1 MEEDEMSAAEN
12 NVIEQ
17 DVSPGK
23 SEETKAVPP
32 VPPVNEKKEK
42 KERKRKSALPGL
54 LLLLLFVAGG
64 SAAWIKRDYL
74 IAFFTRP
81 PWDEPYMIT
90 SSVYEGTA
98 IGEEGAEFKA
108 SFAID
113 IASREIW
120 KKIPLITSDVAIIA
134 TDLPSGA
141 YLVLSDGKYVMIT
154 RKSGKIDAS
163 VTFSVAVQDSDP
175 FKRVM
180 FEREPSVTC
189 MLKAKLP
196 EQQIDVEVAGA
207 QSIDEVNTNGMTLVS
222 AALPDGAPVQI
233 SWKKALPDLAEG
245 TTEYY
250 SETKTLI
257 SVAEGIVT
265 GEAKI
270 DFSILHNP
278 THLLQ
283 LDVPTGVSVLEVAGK
298 DMRDWRLENGK
309 MSIHLQKP
317 AVGAYPLS
325 VKYELSAGMEDGKLK
340 VPVITGAGLGE
351 KGVIGV
357 VALSNIE
364 LKNGQLEQAHLID
377 ARDLPQDIVG
387 MTSQPVLLAYRY
399 AEPKFNIELEV
410 SEPND
415 VDVLLSIIDRAH
427 MTVMQTRDGKRITR
441 AVYNVR
447 NNRSQFLRIALPEGA
462 ELWSASVAGRV
473 SQPVKDEQGR
483 ILLPL
488 VRSETRSLHA
498 SFPVEIVYT
507 DSGDKPDDRGCGK
520 ARVALPVSSAPIMN
534 LMVTLHVPAE
544 GRYDDFE
551 GTLREVD
558 QFSSP
563 NYAIV
568 NDVDVSNVAVA
579 NIRQIAQQKMQVP
592 HGGRSD
598 IEVQLPLGGKV
609 YRLEK
614 ILVIKDQQW
623 FSYNYS
629 RLGR

>member
-1 MEEDEMSAAEN
+1 MSEIENSVNTDSTAQENGEKHNAA
-12 NVIEQ
+12 
-17 DVSPGK
+17 
-23 SEETKAVPP
+23 PP
-32 VPPVNEKKEK
+32 LPKKEK
-42 KERKRKSALPGL
+42 KARRRKSALPGL
-54 LLLLLFVAGG
+54 FLLLVLTAAG
-64 SAAWIKRDYL
+64 SAAWLKRDYL

-81 PWDEPYMIT
+81 PWDAPYMIT
-90 SSVYEGTA
+90 SSVYEGTE
-98 IGEEGAEFKA
+98 IGDEGAHFKA

-113 IASREIW
+113 IASRDIW
-120 KKIPLITSDVAIIA
+120 KKIPLVTSDVAIID

-141 YLVLSDGKYVMIT
+141 YLVLSEGKYVMIT
-154 RKSGKIDAS
+154 RKAGKIDAS
-163 VTFSVAVQDSDP
+163 VTFSVAVQENDP
-175 FKRVM
+175 FKKIV

-189 MLKAKLP
+189 MLKATLP
-196 EQQIDVEVAGA
+196 EQQLDIEVAGA
-207 QSIDEVNTNGMTLVS
+207 QSIDEVRTNSLTLVS

-245 TTEYY
+245 ATEYY

-278 THLLQ
+278 THLLE
-283 LDVPTGVSVLEVAGK
+283 LDVPAGVSVLDVTGK
-298 DMRDWRLENGK
+298 DIRDWRLESGK

-317 AVGAYPLS
+317 ALGAYPLS

-364 LKNGQLEQAHLID
+364 LKNGKTDRAHLID

-399 AEPKFNIELEV
+399 AEPEFDIELHV

-447 NNRSQFLRIALPEGA
+447 NNRSQFLRIELPEGA

-473 SQPVKDEQGR
+473 NQPVKDEQGR

-488 VRSETRSLHA
+488 VRSQTRSLNA

-507 DSGDKPDDRGCGK
+507 DSGEKPDERGCGQ
-520 ARVALPVSSAPIMN
+520 ARVELPVSSAPIMN

-544 GRYDDFE
+544 GRFEDFA
-551 GTLREVD
+551 GTLRRVEE
-558 QFSSP
+558 FSSP
-563 NYAIV
+563 QYAVV
-568 NDVDVSNVAVA
+568 NHLNINDSAVA
-579 NIRQIAQQKMQVP
+579 NIRQIAEEKLQVP

-598 IEVQLPLGGKV
+598 IEVQLPLSGKV
-609 YRLEK
+609 YRMEK
-614 ILVIKDQQW
+614 ILVIKDKQW
-623 FSYNYS
+623 FSYKYS